1 MPGKAE
7 AAELLLMLSGAIKLP
22 GIIDVV
28 PYAVEAADYGGFRGH
43 EGISHPDG
51 EDGVLLAQ
59 RLACRNLT
67 DLTATLLDL
76 RIHIRSARLIAR
88 ADIPSCKE
96 LEAAAH
102 Q

>member
-28 PYAVEAADYGGFRGH
+28 PYAVEASDDGCFRGH

-51 EDGVLLAQ
+51 EDRVLLSE
-59 RLACRNLT
+59 RLTCCNLT
-67 DLTATLLDL
+67 DLTATLLDF
-76 RIHIRSARLIAR
+76 RIYIRSARLIT
-88 ADIPSCKE
+88 
-96 LEAAAH
+96 
-102 Q
+102 